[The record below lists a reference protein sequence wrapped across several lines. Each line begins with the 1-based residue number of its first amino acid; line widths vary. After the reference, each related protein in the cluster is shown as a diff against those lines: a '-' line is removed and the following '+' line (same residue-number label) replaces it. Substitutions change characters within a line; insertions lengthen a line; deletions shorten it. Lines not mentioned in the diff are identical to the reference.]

1 MRGLCY
7 FYLSI
12 LTQVSSSTFKVI
24 GLVGHDVTLPCRY
37 DSQTHGSLSFC
48 WGRGM
53 VPRSKCSS
61 TILSSEVGAVQSRR
75 YQLLG
80 NVTDGDVSLTILDA
94 QWSDAGMYGCRLEI
108 PGWFNDKKFNT
119 RLVMEEAPVEEPVT
133 LDWTFTV
140 GGTQVLTEILT
151 EFATSAKNV
160 EVGEPTLDMMRIAAT
175 EEKLKA
181 FLEVENIGRMAGIF
195 LLAIILI
202 LVSVFWRSFLP
213 QRTLQHLNIS
223 TAENIYEVL

>member
-140 GGTQVLTEILT
+140 GGTQEILT

-175 EEKLKA
+175 EVRCFFGGGFMEVTSYNILLEKTTHSTKC
-181 FLEVENIGRMAGIF
+181 MQM
-195 LLAIILI
+195 IILVTI
-202 LVSVFWRSFLP
+202 QHPDVTQMKTHSVFVPDVFL
-213 QRTLQHLNIS
+213 
-223 TAENIYEVL
+223 

>member
-140 GGTQVLTEILT
+140 GGTQEILT